1 MGLAGG
7 ATADDA
13 EAEYIRSITEK
24 DIVTGVVP
32 ISVQLT
38 SVFVEISRSIWS
50 VFSFSM

>member
-24 DIVTGVVP
+24 EIVTGTA
-32 ISVQLT
+32 IDLK
-38 SVFVEISRSIWS
+38 
-50 VFSFSM
+50 